1 MKKVLK
7 IPNLEVNTVELEE
20 AALRALVGKNIA
32 RYRKAHGDT
41 QAALG
46 QKLSYSD
53 KAVSKWERGEGLPD
67 LYVLTQIAGLYG
79 ATVGELI
86 GETKPELQ
94 RNPNMRLYIF
104 LFSAALT
111 FVLATVLLFAFEIA
125 QVRFNT
131 WLFLVYAA
139 AITAL
144 EASIFSVLWWG
155 LRWKLVSFSA
165 LVWIGGLTVF
175 LTAPG
180 LVAARVFLICGALE
194 AFVVF
199 FLLYRRS
206 RRTGGSEPEREPT
219 GRNSGRA

>member
-1 MKKVLK
+1 MARD
-7 IPNLEVNTVELEE
+7 E

-32 RYRKAHGDT
+32 LYRKAHHDT

-67 LYVLTQIAGLYG
+67 LYVLTQIAEIYG
-79 ATVGELI
+79 TTVGNLI
-86 GETKPELQ
+86 GETKPEL
-94 RNPNMRLYIF
+94 RRSPYMHLYIF
-104 LFSAALT
+104 LLSAALT
-111 FVLATVLLFAFEIA
+111 FVIATVLLFAFEIA
-125 QVRFNT
+125 GVRFNT
-131 WLFLVYAA
+131 WLFLIYAA
-139 AITAL
+139 AISAL
-144 EASIFSVLWWG
+144 EASVFSVLWWG
-155 LRWKLVSFSA
+155 IRWQLASFSA

-180 LVAARVFLICGALE
+180 LLAARVFLICAALE

-206 RRTGGSEPEREPT
+206 RRQAK
-219 GRNSGRA
+219 GRAS